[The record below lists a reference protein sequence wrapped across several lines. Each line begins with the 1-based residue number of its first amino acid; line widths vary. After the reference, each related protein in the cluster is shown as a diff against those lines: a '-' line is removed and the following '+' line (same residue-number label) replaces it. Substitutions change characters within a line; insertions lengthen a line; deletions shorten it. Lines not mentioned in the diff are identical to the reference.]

1 MSNYEGLTKTDLLA
15 AIQEKG
21 AESLI
26 AKIAK
31 YPAKPTNDE
40 LIAVLEAFDL
50 NGIETLTANDVVA
63 VSNEPIKLPEPIA
76 LSSEEQAILNTELM
90 IPVVVT
96 DYDTSV
102 TTEENIENRVFRGST
117 GNLMTGTISFAV
129 GLHGRMQ
136 YLPKIVIDHLKTI
149 TMTSNYKDASGKEV
163 SVNNRMRFN
172 VTEVEGWT
180 EAELESHRQ
189 EQSLKKIS

>member
-1 MSNYEGLTKTDLLA
+1 MSKYEGLTKSDLLA
-15 AIQEKG
+15 QIEEKG
-21 AESLI
+21 CGDLI
-26 AKIAK
+26 GNIAK

-40 LIAVLEAFDL
+40 LVAVLEAYDL
-50 NGIETLTANDVVA
+50 QSNETSTANVIVKASSDPV
-63 VSNEPIKLPEPIA
+63 KLPEPEGMA
-76 LSSEEQAILNTELM
+76 ADEQVILNTELM

-102 TTEENIENRVFRGST
+102 TTEENIENRVFRGSC

-136 YLPKIVIDHLKTI
+136 YLPKIVIDHLRSV
-149 TMTSNYKDASGKEV
+149 TMTSNFKNASGVEV
-163 SVNNRMRFN
+163 STKDRSRFN

-180 EAELESHRQ
+180 EDELESHRQ